1 MKKSTEALPMLNSQ
15 ATVEWL
21 HPKMMQHI
29 YSFTTR
35 ADIQYW
41 VNKWECDAQLA
52 GFHLHTDA
60 YDHIASYAFK
70 MWSMEKWKELKQHG

>member
-1 MKKSTEALPMLNSQ
+1 MNTTTEELPTLNSQ

-21 HPKMMQHI
+21 HTKMQAHI

-41 VNKWECDAQLA
+41 VNKWEYEAQLS
-52 GFHLHTDA
+52 GFHLSKDA
-60 YDHIASYAFK
+60 FDHIACYAFK
-70 MWSMEKWKELKQHG
+70 MWSIEKWRELRHG